1 MAFTITETITAHSAT
16 FTLTGELDASSAPAF
31 REQIEAAA
39 AARVT
44 QVVLNLSDLE
54 YMSSAGLRV
63 LIYAKQKM
71 GVGVEIIL
79 VGTQPMVQDTLEKTG
94 FNRSVRM
101 VASAEGLET
110 SGANS
115 SGS

>member
-1 MAFTITETITAHSAT
+1 MK
-16 FTLTGELDASSAPAF
+16 
-31 REQIEAAA
+31 
-39 AARVT
+39 

-71 GVGVEIIL
+71 GVGVDIIL

-94 FNRSVRM
+94 FNRSVTM
-101 VASAEGLET
+101 VDSADAV
-110 SGANS
+110 GA
-115 SGS
+115 